1 MKIEDI
7 PKKLESTG
15 ELFIYDDFEKCAV
28 RMKIVDG
35 ELKTYLK
42 HKGRQEVEVDNS
54 YETAFDIQLG
64 GKEISK
70 KEYKEL

>member
-1 MKIEDI
+1 MKII
-7 PKKLESTG
+7 
-15 ELFIYDDFEKCAV
+15 
-28 RMKIVDG
+28 DG
-35 ELKTYLK
+35 EVKTYLK
-42 HKGRQEVEVDNS
+42 HKGRQEVEVDKS